1 MEQLTNHKAV
11 MLRVNQVA
19 KLYGISTSTVWR
31 LVANGK
37 LKTIKPTANITLF
50 NADEVNAFFSTDRR
64 VISDESEVREWLT

>member
-1 MEQLTNHKAV
+1 MEKLATHKAV

-37 LKTIKPTANITLF
+37 LKTIKPTPNITLF

-64 VISDESEVREWLT
+64 VISDESEAK

>member
-37 LKTIKPTANITLF
+37 LKTISQQL
-50 NADEVNAFFSTDRR
+50 
-64 VISDESEVREWLT
+64 ISRFLMLMR